1 MHIACGTSVASLVG
15 CLLLGSVLAGCGAS
29 ESFQFTLLFEDMS
42 GLKRGDPVIYKE
54 TEIGRVKTVAL
65 KQRPEGVG
73 GMAHVTVGIQQQ
85 YRDLLYHQMDFTI
98 KSRELLGKDKHILVQ
113 DTRQIRHPNPRR
125 IAPGD
130 YVVGSRSFLQV
141 AMDMSR
147 TLVQNLEK
155 AFAQAEG
162 DTREL
167 MQRVSQALAGEMSRH
182 DLDQLIGKLEKQ
194 AEKATDNMAE
204 QMQELIARLKSK

>member
-1 MHIACGTSVASLVG
+1 MHTSCGTIVAYLVG

-29 ESFQFTLLFEDMS
+29 ESFQFTLLFDDMS

-54 TEIGRVKTVAL
+54 TEIGHVKAVAL
-65 KQRPEGVG
+65 KKRPEGG
-73 GMAHVTVGIQQQ
+73 GMAHVTVGIQQR
-85 YRDLLYHQMDFTI
+85 YRDLLYHQMDFAI

-113 DTRQIRHPNPRR
+113 DTRQVPHPNPRR
-125 IAPGD
+125 IAAGD
-130 YVVGSRSFLQV
+130 YVIGSRSFLQV
-141 AMDMSR
+141 AMDMTR

-155 AFAQAEG
+155 TFAQAEG